1 MSLPATMDE
10 SSSGLLAH
18 LKARDT
24 TYVRVSRAPYP
35 TLAAAKAAHGR
46 TFPPQLHLTPEAHD
60 MVPHHAYQ
68 ILEAERP
75 KTDSERR
82 AADRRLGEMAQT
94 MAQVL
99 DNLTRWA
106 RGARTAQPV
115 SSQDYDGQ
123 GEISGLPPMPVGSG
137 VSAADRPAHQPA

>member
-46 TFPPQLHLTPEAHD
+46 TFPPQLHLTP
-60 MVPHHAYQ
+60 
-68 ILEAERP
+68 
-75 KTDSERR
+75 
-82 AADRRLGEMAQT
+82 
-94 MAQVL
+94 
-99 DNLTRWA
+99 
-106 RGARTAQPV
+106 QPV

-137 VSAADRPAHQPA
+137 VPAADRPAHQPA